1 MKSVKQNLNHIQSLI
16 DQQSP
21 EQNINMIAVTKYVS
35 NERKIEAYDAGLRH
49 FGENRVEGF
58 NETFNLL
65 SDKKDCVFHFIGTLQ
80 SRKVKEIIDYVDYI
94 HSVDRLSLAKEIN
107 KRASRPIDCLIQVNV
122 SGEESKHGIPM
133 DDLDTLIERI
143 VDMENINVVGLM
155 TMAPINSNDEQLTHI
170 FSTLKNLKDEINNK
184 YDTIQM
190 TELSMG
196 MSQDYHIALKHG
208 ATMLRIGTTLVG
220 E

>member
-1 MKSVKQNLNHIQSLI
+1 MKSVKENLKIIQSEI
-16 DQQSP
+16 NEISP
-21 EQNINMIAVTKYVS
+21 EPIPKIIAVTKYVS
-35 NERKIEAYDAGLRH
+35 NNRKIEAYNAGLKH

-58 NETFNLL
+58 SETYNLL
-65 SDKKDCVFHFIGTLQ
+65 SDKGDCNFHFIGTLQ
-80 SRKVKEIIDYVDYI
+80 SRKVKEIIDFVDYI

-107 KRASRPIDCLIQVNV
+107 KRASKPINCFIQVNV
-122 SGEESKHGIPM
+122 SGEESKHGILI
-133 DDLDTLIERI
+133 DNLDTLIEQI
-143 VDMENINVVGLM
+143 VEMDNINVVGLM
-155 TMAPINSNDEQLTHI
+155 TMAPINSDDEQLTHI
-170 FSTLKNLKDEINNK
+170 FSTLKNLKDEINSK

-208 ATMLRIGTTLVG
+208 ATMLRVGTTLVG

>member
-1 MKSVKQNLNHIQSLI
+1 MKSVKQNLNHIQSII

-65 SDKKDCVFHFIGTLQ
+65 SNKKDCVFHFIGTLQ

-133 DDLDTLIERI
+133 NDLDTLIERI
-143 VDMENINVVGLM
+143 VDMDNIHVIGLM

>member
-1 MKSVKQNLNHIQSLI
+1 MKSVKQNLNHIQSII

-143 VDMENINVVGLM
+143 VDMDNINVIGLM

>member
-1 MKSVKQNLNHIQSLI
+1 MKSVKQNLNHIQSII

-65 SDKKDCVFHFIGTLQ
+65 ADKKDCVFHFIGTLQ

-143 VDMENINVVGLM
+143 VDMENIHVVGLM

>member
-1 MKSVKQNLNHIQSLI
+1 MKSVKQNLNHIQSII

-143 VDMENINVVGLM
+143 VDMENIHVVGLM

>member
-1 MKSVKQNLNHIQSLI
+1 MKSVKQNLNHIQSII

-65 SDKKDCVFHFIGTLQ
+65 ADKKDCVFHFIGTLQ

-133 DDLDTLIERI
+133 NDLDTLIERI
-143 VDMENINVVGLM
+143 VDMDNINVIGLM

>member
-1 MKSVKQNLNHIQSLI
+1 MKSVKQNLNHIQSII

-65 SDKKDCVFHFIGTLQ
+65 ADKKDCVFHFIGTLQ

-143 VDMENINVVGLM
+143 VDMDNINVIGLM